1 MSREAMNYDVVI
13 VGGGPSGLSTAIK
26 LKQLNSELNVCLLEK
41 GSEIGAH
48 ILSGNVFETRALDE
62 LLPNW
67 KELKA
72 PVKTKVSKE
81 KFLFLGKSK
90 SLSWPTWLLPSVQK
104 NHNNYIISLANLCRW
119 LAEQAEALG
128 VEIFPGFP
136 ANEILY
142 NDNGSVKGVATQDMG
157 IDKEGNKKGNF
168 EPGIELLGEVTV
180 FAEGCRGH
188 LGKQLIKNFDLDYG
202 KDSQQYGIGFK
213 EIWEIDEKNHE
224 EGLVMHT
231 VGWPLDNNT
240 YGGSF
245 VYHAEN
251 KQIFLGYVIGLDYKN
266 PHLSPFDEF
275 QRFKT
280 HPAIKKIIEGGK
292 RISYGARA
300 LIEGGIQSLPKMYM
314 PGALLIGC
322 DAGTLNMPKIKG
334 AHTAMKSG
342 MIAAETI
349 VDYIK
354 ILNKHDTN
362 LDDHEISNKYHAGL
376 SFYEKNF
383 KKSWAYKELYAARNV
398 KPSFNWGLILGIIF
412 TGIDQLLFRGKLPLT
427 LKHKHADHETLK
439 LANEMPIIEY
449 PKPDGIITFDKTS
462 SVYLTGTNH
471 ADNQPV
477 HLKLKDSNLPINYT
491 LEKFDEPA
499 QRYCPAGVYEVQIE
513 NNINTFVINSQN
525 CIHCKTCDI
534 KEPSQNITW
543 ITPEGNGGPKY
554 GNM

>member
-1 MSREAMNYDVVI
+1 MEYDVVI
-13 VGGGPSGLSTAIK
+13 VGAGPAGLSTAIK
-26 LKQLNSELNVCLLEK
+26 LKQLDTNLNVCLLEK
-41 GSEIGAH
+41 ASEIGAH
-48 ILSGNVFETRALDE
+48 ILSGNVFETKALDE
-62 LLPNW
+62 LLPKW
-67 KELKA
+67 KELNS

-81 KFLFLGKSK
+81 KFLFLGKTK

-136 ANEILY
+136 ASEILY
-142 NDNGSVKGVATQDMG
+142 NEDGSVKGVATQDMG
-157 IDKEGNKKGNF
+157 IDKKGNKKDNF
-168 EPGIELLGEVTV
+168 ESGMELHAKVTV

-188 LGKQLIKNFDLDYG
+188 LGKQLINKYELNEG
-202 KDSQQYGIGFK
+202 KDPQQYGIGFK
-213 EIWEIDEKNHE
+213 EIWEIDEKNHK

-231 VGWPLDNNT
+231 AGWPLDNNT

-245 VYHAEN
+245 MYHAEN

-280 HPAIKKIIEGGK
+280 HSQIKKIIEGGK

-334 AHTAMKSG
+334 SHTAMKSG
-342 MIAAETI
+342 IIAAETI
-349 VDYIK
+349 IEHIK
-354 ILNKHDTN
+354 NNMN
-362 LDDHEISNKYHAGL
+362 LSI
-376 SFYEKNF
+376 YEKKF
-383 KKSWAYKELYAARNV
+383 KKSWAFKELYAARNV
-398 KPSFNWGLILGIIF
+398 KPSFRWSLILAILF
-412 TGIDQLLFRGKLPLT
+412 TGLDQILFRGRLPFT

-439 LANEMPIIEY
+439 PVNQVQKIDY
-449 PKPDGIITFDKTS
+449 PKPDGKISFDKTS
-462 SVYLTGTNH
+462 SVYLTGTIH
-471 ADNQPV
+471 TDNQPV
-477 HLKLKDSNLPINYT
+477 HLQLKDSNLPINYT
-491 LEKFDEPA
+491 LKEFDEPA
-499 QRYCPAGVYEVQIE
+499 QRYCPVGVYEIQRDKD
-513 NNINTFVINSQN
+513 NQNPKFVINSQN

-543 ITPEGNGGPKY
+543 VVPEGGGGPRY

>member
-1 MSREAMNYDVVI
+1 MTREVMEYDVVI
-13 VGGGPSGLSTAIK
+13 VGGGPSGLATAIK
-26 LKQLNSELNVCLLEK
+26 LKQLNSEINVCVLEK
-41 GSEIGAH
+41 GAEIGSH

-62 LLPNW
+62 LIPNW
-67 KELKA
+67 KELNS
-72 PVKTKVSKE
+72 PIKTKVTKE
-81 KFLFLGKSK
+81 KFLFLGKK
-90 SLSWPTWLLPSVQK
+90 LSLSWPTWLLPAVQK

-119 LAEQAEALG
+119 LAEQAENLG

-136 ANEILY
+136 ASEILY
-142 NDNGSVKGVATQDMG
+142 NEDGSVKGVSTLDIG
-157 IDKEGNKKGNF
+157 LDKEGNKKEGYQ
-168 EPGIELLGEVTV
+168 EGMDLHAKVTV
-180 FAEGCRGH
+180 FSEGCRGH
-188 LGKQLIKNFDLDYG
+188 LGKQLIKKFELDKG
-202 KDSQQYGIGFK
+202 KDPQQYGIGFK
-213 EIWEIDEKNHE
+213 EIWEIKEESHHE
-224 EGLVMHT
+224 GMVMHT
-231 VGWPLDNNT
+231 AGWPLDNNT

-245 VYHAEN
+245 MYHAEN

-300 LIEGGIQSLPKMYM
+300 LIEGGYQSLPKMYM

-334 AHTAMKSG
+334 SHTAMKSG
-342 MIAAETI
+342 IIAAESI
-349 VDYIK
+349 HEH
-354 ILNKHDTN
+354 LNSKS
-362 LDDHEISNKYHAGL
+362 EL
-376 SFYEKNF
+376 SIFEKKFKASWLYE
-383 KKSWAYKELYAARNV
+383 ELYKARNV
-398 KPSFNWGLILGIIF
+398 KPSFSWGLILGIIF
-412 TGIDQLLFRGKLPLT
+412 TGIDQILFRGKLPFT

-439 LANEMPIIEY
+439 PANEMPKIDY
-449 PKPDGIITFDKTS
+449 PKPDNIITFDKTS

-471 ADNQPV
+471 VDNQPV
-477 HLKLKDSNLPINYT
+477 HLKLKDKNLPISYT

-499 QRYCPAGVYEVQIE
+499 QRYCPAGVYEVQKE
-513 NNINTFVINSQN
+513 NDLYKFVINSQN

-543 ITPEGNGGPKY
+543 VTPEGGGGPKY